1 MSICKQEPTFDQPP
15 HHAWC
20 AKERNINMLSTIGI
34 AFIAIVALVIGL
46 FSGGAVNL
54 RRVNAG
60 AAIIGPGI
68 GLVAAL
74 TLATIPGASS
84 SATRANRKSPS
95 ERQGDDR
102 PGHHPH
108 PHKQTSVPGRLQA
121 EAMQLNPHL
130 ASKRKSPPC

>member
-1 MSICKQEPTFDQPP
+1 
-15 HHAWC
+15 
-20 AKERNINMLSTIGI
+20 MLSTIGI

-74 TLATIPGASS
+74 TLATIPGALTYVGVFV
-84 SATRANRKSPS
+84 AAFLGGILIRN
-95 ERQGDDR
+95 
-102 PGHHPH
+102 
-108 PHKQTSVPGRLQA
+108 
-121 EAMQLNPHL
+121 
-130 ASKRKSPPC
+130 AS